1 MIFSKPSK
9 KVLLLFFVTF
19 WVCALLRILLRD
31 KDFAI
36 GISILFCGV
45 LTIIWAISVHK
56 RVTDTRLRRI
66 MLGISSCLIILFI
79 MQLLRYDFFY
89 GNVAVRRYLWY
100 GMYLPL
106 IAQPMLCFFLAV
118 CIHRPK
124 DKPFSFFYYLLI
136 GCGIVFALAVLTNDL
151 HFCVKYFPGG
161 VMDDNGEEKSG
172 WLFYLINFFIYGL
185 YALTYFIILKKD
197 LRFVGRRYRWLP
209 LVPLV
214 VGFIYFCLYPLD
226 IGPRIFGF
234 RLWNISEISTFC
246 IIGALEACVQVGMI
260 PVNMGY
266 ETAFS
271 ASFIPAVILDDKGQ
285 VIYQTA
291 AATYPF
297 LENEDSKVMSHA
309 ICGGSIKWS
318 VDIKQMRTLNQQ
330 IEEATQQIKTRNAYL
345 AEENRIQQ
353 ERAELETR
361 NLMYDSLSQIVK
373 PQLDLIDD
381 LLDTEKESTEKILPK
396 IAVLSAYIKRRSN
409 MELLSETGQL
419 SIVELASAVRESLD
433 YMRLCEINTAITS
446 IGVGTYP
453 AKMIIAAY
461 EHIQAIMEKSLDTLS
476 DFVVTLR
483 AEKER
488 LIVRMM
494 LKADDFVYQS
504 NGFWQDD
511 DCFSRKLTITKD
523 KQDMLIVLTFTKGGG
538 KK

>member
-1 MIFSKPSK
+1 
-9 KVLLLFFVTF
+9 
-19 WVCALLRILLRD
+19 
-31 KDFAI
+31 
-36 GISILFCGV
+36 
-45 LTIIWAISVHK
+45 
-56 RVTDTRLRRI
+56 
-66 MLGISSCLIILFI
+66 
-79 MQLLRYDFFY
+79 
-89 GNVAVRRYLWY
+89 
-100 GMYLPL
+100 
-106 IAQPMLCFFLAV
+106 
-118 CIHRPK
+118 
-124 DKPFSFFYYLLI
+124 
-136 GCGIVFALAVLTNDL
+136 
-151 HFCVKYFPGG
+151 
-161 VMDDNGEEKSG
+161 
-172 WLFYLINFFIYGL
+172 
-185 YALTYFIILKKD
+185 
-197 LRFVGRRYRWLP
+197 
-209 LVPLV
+209 
-214 VGFIYFCLYPLD
+214 
-226 IGPRIFGF
+226 
-234 RLWNISEISTFC
+234 
-246 IIGALEACVQVGMI
+246 
-260 PVNMGY
+260 
-266 ETAFS
+266 
-271 ASFIPAVILDDKGQ
+271 
-285 VIYQTA
+285 
-291 AATYPF
+291 
-297 LENEDSKVMSHA
+297 MSHA

-361 NLMYDSLSQIVK
+361 NLMYDKLSQIVK

-381 LLDTEKESTEKILPK
+381 LLDTEKENTEKILPK

-433 YMRLCEINTAITS
+433 YMRLYEINTAITS
-446 IGVGTYP
+446 IGVATYP

-476 DFVVTLR
+476 DFAVTLR